1 MASAAVR
8 ERLTKLQ
15 TFIAWSVLLL
25 ALSTL
30 AKAQTVDDVINKYI
44 DAIGGRAVI
53 ASLQSLRIEGA
64 LNVMGSD
71 LSYKATVV
79 NGKAFK
85 SETSVYGST
94 IIQCV
99 TDTSGWTLNPM
110 MGDSSPE
117 VLSADHAKAARS
129 SIYIAGPLVDYK
141 SKGYSAVLIGRED
154 VDGVSAYKIH
164 LFDDG
169 GTDAMYYIDPNT
181 YFPLRSITHSKV
193 NGSDV
198 PTSTIFSDYQKTP
211 NGYTMPYKT
220 TFAFET
226 ASNILTYSKVTFNQ
240 NNDPQICAMPK

>member
-1 MASAAVR
+1 MPSAAVR

-64 LNVMGSD
+64 LNEMGND

-79 NGKAFK
+79 NGKVFR
-85 SETSVYGST
+85 SEASFNGST

-99 TDTSGWTLNPM
+99 TDTGGWTFNPM
-110 MGDSSPE
+110 LGQSSPE
-117 VLSADHAKAARS
+117 ALPADVVKAKRS
-129 SIYIAGPLVDYK
+129 SIYVAGPLVDYK
-141 SKGYSAVLIGRED
+141 SKGYSAVLIGKED

-164 LFDDG
+164 LFDNG
-169 GTDAMYYIDPNT
+169 GTDVMYYLDPVAYLVLKT
-181 YFPLRSITHSKV
+181 VTQAKMD
-193 NGSDV
+193 GSDV
-198 PTSTIFSDYQKTP
+198 ATSTIFSNYQKTP
-211 NGYTMPYKT
+211 NGYTMPYSAY
-220 TFAFET
+220 FLSPPIAFT
-226 ASNILTYSKVTFNQ
+226 LTYSKVTFNQ